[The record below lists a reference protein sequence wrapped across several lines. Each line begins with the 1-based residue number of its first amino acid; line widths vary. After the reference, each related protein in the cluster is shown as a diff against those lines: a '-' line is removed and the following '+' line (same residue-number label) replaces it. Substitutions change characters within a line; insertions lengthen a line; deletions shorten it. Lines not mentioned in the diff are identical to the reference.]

1 MLAGGSIAI
10 LLHAA
15 SGHATTFGSPAPVL
29 AVAVHMAAAG
39 AWLAGLLTLGWLAF
53 GGAGRRRSLLRAA
66 IPRFSAVAL
75 PAVALFGLT
84 GLYLWWLMLRQP
96 LDTSNGYGALLAIKL
111 VGGLAAV
118 AVGGLN
124 YLGWRREGVVGEH
137 RRVAFEAAL
146 ALGVVAVTALM
157 VSGSPPGL
165 TRPVPIER
173 ASTSA
178 LSVLDAGLALLPAR
192 PGPNRVFVTPASP
205 VAAGQ
210 RLELVLERVDAS
222 GGTTVELHSATT
234 AAGSPFTTDVPLAGD
249 SSWDATVRLLAD
261 GVEQAR
267 ARWTF
272 ALDDTRL
279 AAGRAQ
285 PLVNPLLLVALALAG
300 LAMLALLLVAGGVS
314 PPRTERSVTRG
325 LMLGSGIIGAVLAAL
340 MLALPPQ
347 V

>member
-1 MLAGGSIAI
+1 
-10 LLHAA
+10 
-15 SGHATTFGSPAPVL
+15 
-29 AVAVHMAAAG
+29 
-39 AWLAGLLTLGWLAF
+39 
-53 GGAGRRRSLLRAA
+53 
-66 IPRFSAVAL
+66 
-75 PAVALFGLT
+75 
-84 GLYLWWLMLRQP
+84 
-96 LDTSNGYGALLAIKL
+96 
-111 VGGLAAV
+111 
-118 AVGGLN
+118 
-124 YLGWRREGVVGEH
+124 
-137 RRVAFEAAL
+137 
-146 ALGVVAVTALM
+146 
-157 VSGSPPGL
+157 
-165 TRPVPIER
+165 
-173 ASTSA
+173 
-178 LSVLDAGLALLPAR
+178 
-192 PGPNRVFVTPASP
+192 VFVTPASP

-210 RLELVLERVDAS
+210 RLELVLKRVDAS

-234 AAGSPFTTDVPLAGD
+234 AAGSAFITDVPLAGD

-300 LAMLALLLVAGGVS
+300 LAILALLLVAGGVS

-325 LMLGSGIIGAVLAAL
+325 LLLGSGIIGAVLAAL